1 MDVQGGQSKFVLN
14 NMALQPEPPLN
25 PLTSGLLA
33 TSSTAPKP
41 PVLATAS
48 WDSTQ
53 NLGYIAPQHSGT
65 MLQSWFGP
73 SNPCF
78 DQSQW
83 QPAVERPAASV
94 AASRLI
100 NSWGEAAGKSV
111 VAKLIQSCVE
121 SYPAASSST
130 SSNHVLINP
139 ELFPP
144 QHTQGTKW
152 SDQSAQ
158 LIAQYTASRSIGA
171 ASLASPVDAI
181 GRRAAERSATGVHQS
196 NGTTPQF
203 DLTCPPSCKR
213 NGTPASNCKPSKRPR
228 VEWSRVPDEQSVPDA
243 TSAAFAPIAPTAGM
257 MVANPELWGDN
268 LRDGRR
274 YKHDAPGE
282 KEGKQHQQH
291 SESAGSPHTKDR
303 TLLRPAPDKPKASG
317 SRLSQFKAKLQVFQN
332 SQTNRT
338 AETEHTSTL
347 YADAD

>member
-25 PLTSGLLA
+25 PLTSELLA

-53 NLGYIAPQHSGT
+53 NLGYVAPQHSGT

-139 ELFPP
+139 ELLPP

-152 SDQSAQ
+152 SDHSAQ

-196 NGTTPQF
+196 NGTAPQF
-203 DLTCPPSCKR
+203 DLTCGHVTCPPSCKR
-213 NGTPASNCKPSKRPR
+213 NGTPVSNCKPSKRPR
-228 VEWSRVPDEQSVPDA
+228 VEWSRVPDERSV
-243 TSAAFAPIAPTAGM
+243 PTAGM
-257 MVANPELWGDN
+257 MVANPELWGDS
-268 LRDGRR
+268 LRGGRR
-274 YKHDAPGE
+274 YEHDAPGE
-282 KEGKQHQQH
+282 KEGKQHQH
-291 SESAGSPHTKDR
+291 HNGSAGSPHTQDK
-303 TLLRPAPDKPKASG
+303 TLLRPAPDEPKASG

-332 SQTNRT
+332 SQT
-338 AETEHTSTL
+338 AETEHTNTL